1 MRLGRHLSALAATT
15 LALLAGIWLMLAPW
29 VLGYPRPAGAW
40 GSETLTDFWSGLGI
54 VVVAAVTLVLY
65 GAGLTADLRRAGV
78 IAPRAAPAPPLVG
91 EASLNGMN
99 AVNGVGGAAA
109 RPPIQGTGPSDPA
122 GGATA
127 DFEELL
133 VPLATALLSDLVKR
147 RGAAGTGPTPG
158 DGGEQG

>member
-54 VVVAAVTLVLY
+54 LVVAAVTLVLY

-78 IAPRAAPAPPLVG
+78 LAPRPAPPPPLVG
-91 EASLNGMN
+91 EASLNG
-99 AVNGVGGAAA
+99 VNGVGRAAA
-109 RPPIQGTGPSDPA
+109 RPPIQAMGPGDPTGGGTG
-122 GGATA
+122 

-147 RGAAGTGPTPG
+147 RSAAGAGPTSG
-158 DGGEQG
+158 DGGERG